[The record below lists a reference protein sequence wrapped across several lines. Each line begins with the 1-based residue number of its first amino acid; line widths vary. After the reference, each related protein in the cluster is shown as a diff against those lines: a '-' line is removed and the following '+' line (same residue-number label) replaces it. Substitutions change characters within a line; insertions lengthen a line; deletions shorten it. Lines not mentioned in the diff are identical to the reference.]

1 MATYKI
7 KIFEYSQNETKFI
20 SFVLTLDVLMNISTV
35 LVYGEDPDGYQRQP
49 NVAHYNKIK
58 KYVLNQNPNDYMLP
72 TSIILGADLDMI
84 QSNIITEDNHKYLI
98 LDDTAK
104 VFRVVDGQHRIY
116 GLSEAAKVNPAIGSF
131 PLNVIVVLTT
141 PQNRSKSKRI
151 NTDLALLA
159 KFDYQI
165 KENSIPIQDV
175 NQHIAVKAAHAL
187 KEAKGNN
194 VWQNAIKFDIHA
206 DVTIGIIGISI
217 FAESIKTI
225 IDQYILENPVIVGG
239 EVLGGEALI
248 TYCKG
253 ASDEI
258 ARFLL
263 FVWNEIIRI
272 KWQGAFKEDFVKNDE
287 SELVKI
293 MYNKDYY
300 IQKGLGIKSLN
311 PIIGDIVKELG
322 LNNQSRNKIQ
332 ETIFASKVK
341 IDDWKNGGP
350 FSGFN
355 SESGFS
361 KIRQTILNRI
371 TLPGIGNPNQIGL
384 F

>member
-1 MATYKI
+1 
-7 KIFEYSQNETKFI
+7 
-20 SFVLTLDVLMNISTV
+20 
-35 LVYGEDPDGYQRQP
+35 
-49 NVAHYNKIK
+49 
-58 KYVLNQNPNDYMLP
+58 
-72 TSIILGADLDMI
+72 
-84 QSNIITEDNHKYLI
+84 
-98 LDDTAK
+98 
-104 VFRVVDGQHRIY
+104 
-116 GLSEAAKVNPAIGSF
+116 
-131 PLNVIVVLTT
+131 
-141 PQNRSKSKRI
+141 
-151 NTDLALLA
+151 
-159 KFDYQI
+159 
-165 KENSIPIQDV
+165 
-175 NQHIAVKAAHAL
+175 
-187 KEAKGNN
+187 
-194 VWQNAIKFDIHA
+194 
-206 DVTIGIIGISI
+206 
-217 FAESIKTI
+217 
-225 IDQYILENPVIVGG
+225 
-239 EVLGGEALI
+239 
-248 TYCKG
+248 
-253 ASDEI
+253 
-258 ARFLL
+258 
-263 FVWNEIIRI
+263 
-272 KWQGAFKEDFVKNDE
+272 VKNDE